1 MAILPT
7 QKFRFFGGEVS
18 PNLYHSADMEQYGK
32 WFSKAENIRFDT
44 LGAFRNR
51 PGFNKIALSKVS
63 NGTNIKL
70 LSFSFSNNESYLI
83 EMGWV
88 ENAAHGYFR
97 FFKDGQ
103 PIYIGGDPNNSV
115 YEVAHD
121 MQIVDGD
128 IKYAQSGD
136 VLYLTNGVNP
146 VCTLTRNDTTGYN
159 WTCTTFAYKDNCVPL
174 DEINTDDTKSLSI
187 TRQQSSAEQYS
198 SDDLSYILYQPGR
211 YIGEFEIEIV
221 DTGNT
226 SHVFAVPTKS
236 NRNDSYKPG
245 QSFLWSS
252 LVNALN
258 NTGLYGFTASIS
270 GGRLYLYRSDGV
282 TNPVASVYIKK
293 IVYSYKIVG
302 NEDWITVTN
311 VATQQLIAP
320 SPSVS
325 YIVTSTGHDF
335 FANKEIGEVFAVQQ
349 SLGPGEA
356 TFATTNAAVN
366 TTSAVIVTNGTFQFT
381 STGNWKGEIVCEYS
395 LDGSTGWKTLYT
407 LNSPATNNPH
417 NVNNAITIS
426 DKAETYY
433 VRLRVTS
440 VISVDTYQLEAY
452 LYSQKYYVNSYYSII
467 SKTSDTVAV
476 CSCIKNIT
484 IANNSSVSGIKDFY
498 EQFFSVSKGYP
509 AVVGIYQNRLFLGR
523 DYYLYGSKTNQFDD
537 FYLPYTVSANDPLS
551 MSLLANKYNR
561 IKNILTIRKFF
572 AFTEEGEF
580 GIASEGALTQTNKTL
595 LPISYHGSNDCL
607 PILAGNIALFVDST
621 ENKVRMFKY
630 SYETDAYEANDSSIF
645 LEQLL
650 NGKKIVTTDYSKSK
664 REAYFLDDDGAIWVF
679 KIIPEQEVF
688 AWSHWKYAPSGKIT
702 NMRVVPSGGN
712 DDLYIAVEDENLD
725 EKRIE
730 IMSTDKFY
738 DSTYVFT
745 PDNRTKRFFTP
756 FAKGTELIVY
766 LENTEKRYKVIVQDN
781 GLVETPEYA
790 DYIVCHYAYTATAT
804 LLSPAHNLAEGVFT
818 TYNKG
823 KPFKVYFNYQDSF
836 GFKVGVE
843 EEEKMLVKFNSGDR
857 PESTELTSGKRNV
870 LIPSR
875 YDGSSRVTFIQDRP
889 YNMSINNV
897 LIDMDYGG
905 K

>member
-18 PNLYHSADMEQYGK
+18 PNLYYSADMEQYGK

-51 PGFNKIALSKVS
+51 PGFNKIALSKVA

-88 ENAAHGYFR
+88 EEAAHGYFR

-103 PIYIGGDPNNSV
+103 PIYIGGDPDNGV

-136 VLYLTNGVNP
+136 VLYLTNGIDP
-146 VCTLTRNDTTGYN
+146 LCTLTRNDTTGYN
-159 WTCTTFAYKDNCVPL
+159 WTCATFVYKDNCVPL
-174 DEINTDDTKSLSI
+174 DEINTDSNKTLTIARS
-187 TRQQSSAEQYS
+187 
-198 SDDLSYILYQPGR
+198 
-211 YIGEFEIEIV
+211 
-221 DTGNT
+221 GN
-226 SHVFAVPTKS
+226 
-236 NRNDSYKPG
+236 DY
-245 QSFLWSS
+245 
-252 LVNALN
+252 
-258 NTGLYGFTASIS
+258 
-270 GGRLYLYRSDGV
+270 
-282 TNPVASVYIKK
+282 
-293 IVYSYKIVG
+293 
-302 NEDWITVTN
+302 TVT
-311 VATQQLIAP
+311 
-320 SPSVS
+320 SV
-325 YIVTSTGHDF
+325 GHDF
-335 FANKEIGEVFAVQQ
+335 FADKYNGEGFAVQQ
-349 SLGPGEA
+349 SLGPGET
-356 TFATTNAAVN
+356 TFATTNAGVGV
-366 TTSAVIVTNGTFQFT
+366 TSGVIVTNGTFQFT
-381 STGNWKGEIVCEYS
+381 STGNWAGELICEYS
-395 LDGSTGWKTLYT
+395 LDGTSNWKTLYT

-417 NVNNAITIS
+417 NVNNAITIV
-426 DKAETYY
+426 DNAETYY
-433 VRLRVTS
+433 VRLRVS
-440 VISVDTYQLEAY
+440 GAISVDTYQLEAY
-452 LYSQKYYVNSYYSII
+452 LYSQKYYVNSYYLITN
-467 SKTSDTVAV
+467 KTSSSTAV
-476 CSCIKNIT
+476 CSCVKNVT
-484 IANNSSVSGIKDFY
+484 IADNATVTGIKDFY
-498 EQFFSVSKGYP
+498 EQFFSKAKGYP
-509 AVVGIYQNRLFLGR
+509 SVVGIYQNRLFLGR

-580 GIASEGALTQTNKTL
+580 GIASEGSLTQTNKTL

-650 NGKKIVTTDYSKSK
+650 NGKKIVTTDYSKAK
-664 REAYFLDDDGAIWVF
+664 REAYFLDNEGAIWVF

-688 AWSHWKYAPSGKIT
+688 AWSHWEYAPSGKIT
-702 NMRVVPSGGN
+702 NMRVVPHGGN
-712 DDLYIAVEDENLD
+712 DDLYISVEDNDLN

-730 IMSTDKFY
+730 ILSTDKFY

-756 FAKGTELIVY
+756 FSKGTELIVY
-766 LENTEKRYKVIVQDN
+766 LENTDKRYKVIVQDN
-781 GLVETPEYA
+781 GLVEVPEYA

-804 LLSPAHNLAEGVFT
+804 LLSPAHNLADGVFT

-823 KPFKVYFNYQDSF
+823 KPFKVHFNYQDSF
-836 GFKVGVE
+836 GFKVGIE
-843 EEEKMLVKFNSGDR
+843 EEEKMSVKFNAGDR

-889 YNMSINNV
+889 YNMSINNI